1 MFSNQIKENKVHRDK
16 VDTLLISSYLVTSL
30 SLPLFF
36 LLRSEMA
43 LANRLNISRLTA
55 STISVRWKHNW
66 ALLDPGGSAL
76 SLRYDAKHSIYS
88 PDSSDSRNKT
98 GKLKATYSHDVVRV
112 DSDVNVDLAGPLIN
126 LSAVAAY
133 QGWLAGYKTAF
144 DTQKSKV
151 TANNFALGYT
161 TKDFVLHTNVND
173 GREFGGLIWQRCNDR
188 LETGVELNWAAG
200 SNNTRFGIGAKYAL
214 DRDATVRAKVN
225 NSSQIGL
232 GYQQKLR
239 DGITLTLST
248 LVDGKNFN
256 AGGHKI
262 GVALEL
268 EA

>member
-1 MFSNQIKENKVHRDK
+1 MP
-16 VDTLLISSYLVTSL
+16 YC
-30 SLPLFF
+30 LFC
-36 LLRSEMA
+36 
-43 LANRLNISRLTA
+43 RLKA
-55 STISVRWKHNW
+55 STISGTWKYNLPISGGG
-66 ALLDPGGSAL
+66 ALN
-76 SLRYDAKHSIYS
+76 LRCHTKVPIFPSESFY
-88 PDSSDSRNKT
+88 RNKT
-98 GKLKATYSHDVVRV
+98 GKIKATYAHDVVRV
-112 DSDVNVDLAGPLIN
+112 DADVNIDLAGPLIN
-126 LSAVAAY
+126 LSGVAHY

-144 DTQKSKV
+144 DTQKTKI

-173 GREFGGLIWQRCNDR
+173 GREFGALIYQRCNDK
-188 LETGVELNWAAG
+188 LETGVELSWAAG
-200 SNNTRFGIGAKYAL
+200 TNNTRFGIGAKYAL
-214 DRDATVRAKVN
+214 DRDSSVRAKVN
-225 NSSQIGL
+225 NASLIGL